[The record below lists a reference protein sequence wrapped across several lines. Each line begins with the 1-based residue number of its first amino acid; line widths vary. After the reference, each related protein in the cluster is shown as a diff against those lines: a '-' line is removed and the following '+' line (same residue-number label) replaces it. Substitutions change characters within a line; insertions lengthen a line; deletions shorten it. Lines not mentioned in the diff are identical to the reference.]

1 VTRWKHLHN
10 AVASPVAMSLAD
22 VPGLDPYR
30 STALEEND
38 MTASYTFD
46 VFSSLD
52 TATAPPAA
60 TGLAIG
66 ASKAPSCST
75 TPLPCTAR
83 SS

>member
-1 VTRWKHLHN
+1 
-10 AVASPVAMSLAD
+10 
-22 VPGLDPYR
+22 
-30 STALEEND
+30 

-60 TGLAIG
+60 TGPAIG

-75 TPLPCTAR
+75 TALPCTAR
-83 SS
+83 SSGWSSGQAFRKPSDQRSVRCNTTRPGLCRKRTVH